1 MEQIQTLIDQIRD
14 VAAELEFSP
23 EMFAVTGVGIGVLIL
38 YFGVTSIIREE
49 NPAAARIAAMNRR
62 RRDRE
67 ERGLLR
73 PAELD
78 ANGVMKHLLPAD
90 DKERTALQRK
100 LYQAGF
106 SDPSALRNFM
116 LFRLVFGLLLPAI
129 LLGFMFAARVPQFPL
144 PPIMTGTLGGL
155 SNRQVFISILILVWL
170 GYYAPNLWLKNRIT
184 ERSRNVEQAFP
195 NALDLLQVSLE
206 AGLGFDAAMTRVG
219 NELTG
224 VAPQLA
230 GEFLTVQRQVQA
242 GRPRDQALK
251 DMAERTGVETVRSFT
266 NVVTQSMQFGTPM
279 TEALM
284 TYSKEMRDYREMKA
298 QEMANKLPVKLSA
311 VLASMMLPAL
321 ILLTIGPTVIRY
333 IRHF

>member
-1 MEQIQTLIDQIRD
+1 MDHLQALMDQING
-14 VAAELEFSP
+14 VVAELQASP
-23 EMFAVTGVGIGVLIL
+23 EMLAVTGVGVGVLIL
-38 YFGVTSIIREE
+38 FFGITSIIREE
-49 NPAAARIAAMNRR
+49 NPAATRIAAMNRR
-62 RRDRE
+62 RRARE
-67 ERGLLR
+67 ERGLLK
-73 PAELD
+73 PADLD
-78 ANGVMKHLLPAD
+78 PNGMMKHLLPQD
-90 DKERTALQRK
+90 DKERTELQRR
-100 LYQAGF
+100 LYRAGYAG
-106 SDPSALRNFM
+106 PAALRNFM

-129 LLGFMFAARVPQFPL
+129 LLGVMFASRVPQFPI
-144 PPIMTGTLGGL
+144 PAIVGDTLGSL
-155 SNRQVFISILILVWL
+155 SNREIFIVILILVWL
-170 GYYAPNLWLKNRIT
+170 GYYAPNVWLGRRIAD
-184 ERSRNVEQAFP
+184 RSRKVEQAFP

-224 VAPQLA
+224 VAPHLA

-242 GRPRDQALK
+242 GRGRDQALR
-251 DMAERTGVETVRSFT
+251 DMADRTGVETVRSFT

-284 TYSKEMRDYREMKA
+284 TYSKEMRDYRELKA

-311 VLASMMLPAL
+311 VLASFMLPAL